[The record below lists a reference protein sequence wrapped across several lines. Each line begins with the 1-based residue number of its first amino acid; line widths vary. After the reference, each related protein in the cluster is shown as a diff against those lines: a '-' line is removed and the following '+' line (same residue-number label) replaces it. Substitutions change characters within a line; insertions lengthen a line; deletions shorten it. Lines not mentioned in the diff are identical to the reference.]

1 MTCDMPEPRNFL
13 SLDSC
18 HKRLLWTQK
27 EVDLSPHPVFGLVL
41 QVNMEKL
48 PQARSFESLDTF
60 FSVSKL
66 VS

>member
-1 MTCDMPEPRNFL
+1 MVCGMPESCKFT

-18 HKRLLWTQK
+18 HKSLLWTQK